1 VKLASSSFDCSI
13 LIWEEDE
20 SENVWIN
27 SGRLGQLY
35 GNKNHFY
42 GIQTHYCEEQKFCFL
57 LGYTYTGALYLYSNY
72 EDEEQCSEF
81 KLETTTGGHNKS
93 VTSLEWSSTGFLV
106 SGSLDQTTR
115 VFGCRKLNEVTDW
128 VELSRAQIHGYDINA
143 LTLLKMPLLE
153 DDEKV
158 SDLLVCAGDEK
169 ILRIL
174 EPNNFFVNFHNNI
187 CGKNLRLFFS
197 EEERKREDEIIS
209 KKDPLT
215 YLINAETGQEALGLM
230 IKSVKTERKNYYYDE
245 SKDKKPEGKSLMK
258 RPS

>member
-1 VKLASSSFDCSI
+1 M
-13 LIWEEDE
+13 IWEEDE
-20 SENVWIN
+20 TENLWIN

-42 GIQTHYCEEQKFCFL
+42 GVQTQSDPNGGFCYL
-57 LGYTYTGALYLYSNY
+57 LGYTYTGALYLYSNF
-72 EDEEQCSEF
+72 EGDDEASEF
-81 KLETTTGGHNKS
+81 ISETTTGGHNKP

-115 VFGCRKLNEVTDW
+115 VYGARHKAQSKCQTKDW

-143 LTLLKMPLLE
+143 LTLLKMEKLK
-153 DDEKV
+153 DDSLV

-174 EPNNFFVNFHNNI
+174 EPNNFFVNYHNHI
-187 CGKNLRLFFS
+187 CGRNLRLFFS
-197 EEERKREDEIIS
+197 EKERQNEDQIITAR
-209 KKDPLT
+209 DPLT
-215 YLINAETGQEALGLM
+215 YMINTQTGQEALGLM

-245 SKDKKPEGKSLMK
+245 SKDKKPEGADYDD
-258 RPS
+258 